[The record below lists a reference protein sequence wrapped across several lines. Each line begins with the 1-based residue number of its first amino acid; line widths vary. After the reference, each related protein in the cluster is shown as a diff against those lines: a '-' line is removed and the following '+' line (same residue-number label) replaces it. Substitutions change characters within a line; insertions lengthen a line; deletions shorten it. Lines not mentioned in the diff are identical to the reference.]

1 MTQILCVNRKFDD
14 EPVKARQAAF
24 IDRLAQGSGG
34 RTVSWQTAQYL
45 TDPVIIR
52 GLTFRTAIK
61 EMIEQGRLYYYV
73 DNGYLGNDF
82 HKQWFRI
89 IRNHV
94 HDVRPIIPRPGDR
107 LERAQ
112 YRVQPRSTGRNILLA
127 PPSAKSF
134 TIWDIDQQQ
143 WIQDTMNEIRK
154 YTDRPIVIREK
165 RSREERM
172 TVDTMQ
178 EALAQDVHC
187 LVTYNSVAAVE
198 AVMQGKPAICLGPN
212 AAAVVSSTTLA
223 EIENPLFPDDDLRDA
238 WLRHLS
244 YSQFTFIEMSDGTA
258 WRILNECH

>member
-1 MTQILCVNRKFDD
+1 MTQILCVNRKFDH

-34 RTVSWQTAQYL
+34 RTVSWQTAQHL
-45 TDPVIIR
+45 EDPVIIR

-61 EMIEQGRLYYYV
+61 EMMQAGRLYYYV
-73 DNGYLGNDF
+73 DNGYFGNDA
-82 HKQWFRI
+82 HKMWFRI

-94 HDVRPIIPRPGDR
+94 HDVRPLIDRPGDR
-107 LERAQ
+107 LARASHSVMQ
-112 YRVQPRSTGRNILLA
+112 RSHGSSILLA

-134 TIWDIDQQQ
+134 TIWDIDQQS
-143 WIQDTMNEIRK
+143 WINETMAEIRRH
-154 YTDRPIVIREK
+154 TDRPIVIREK

-178 EALAQDVHC
+178 EALARDVHC

-212 AAAVVSSTTLA
+212 AAAAVSSTSLS
-223 EIENPLFPDDDLRDA
+223 EIENPRFPDDDLRNA

-244 YSQFTFIEMSDGTA
+244 YSQFTFTEMSDGTA
-258 WRILNECH
+258 WQILNDGA

>member
-1 MTQILCVNRKFDD
+1 MSEILCVNRKFDD

-24 IDRLAQGSGG
+24 IDRLAQGAGG
-34 RTVSWQTAQYL
+34 RTVSWQTAQHL

-61 EMIEQGRLYYYV
+61 EMMQQGRLYYYV
-73 DNGYLGNDF
+73 DNGYFGNDF

-94 HDVRPIIPRPGDR
+94 HDVRPLIDRPGDR
-107 LERAQ
+107 LERCSIQ
-112 YRVQPRSTGRNILLA
+112 LQPRSQGRNILLA

-143 WIQDTMNEIRK
+143 WIQDTINAIRRH
-154 YTDRPIVIREK
+154 TDRPIVIREK

-212 AAAVVSSTTLA
+212 AAATVSSTTLE
-223 EIENPLFPDDDLRDA
+223 EIDCPRFPDDDLRNA

-244 YSQFTFIEMSDGTA
+244 YSQFSFIEMSDGTA
-258 WRILNECH
+258 WRILNEQH

>member
-1 MTQILCVNRKFDD
+1 MTEILCVNRKFDD

-73 DNGYLGNDF
+73 DNGYFGNDF

-94 HDVRPIIPRPGDR
+94 HDVRSIISRPGDR
-107 LERAQ
+107 LARTQ
-112 YRVQPRSTGRNILLA
+112 YRTAPRSTGRNILLA

-134 TIWDIDQQQ
+134 TIWNIDQQQ
-143 WIQDTMNEIRK
+143 WIQDTVAEIQR
-154 YTDRPIVIREK
+154 YTDRPVVIREK

-198 AVMQGKPAICLGPN
+198 AVMHGKPAICLGPN
-212 AAAVVSSTTLA
+212 AAAVVCSTA
-223 EIENPLFPDDDLRDA
+223 IQDIENPIFPDDDLRDA

-244 YSQFTFIEMSDGTA
+244 YSQFTFTEMSDGTA
-258 WRILNECH
+258 WSILNESR

>member
-1 MTQILCVNRKFDD
+1 MTEVLCVNRKFDD

-45 TDPVIIR
+45 ADPVIIR

-61 EMIEQGRLYYYV
+61 EMMQQGRLYYYV
-73 DNGYLGNDF
+73 DNGYFGNDF

-94 HDVRPIIPRPGDR
+94 HDVRPLINRPRDR
-107 LERAQ
+107 VERTNF
-112 YRVQPRSTGRNILLA
+112 RVAARSTGRNILLA

-134 TIWDIDQQQ
+134 TIWDIDQHQ
-143 WIQDTMNEIRK
+143 WIQDTMAEIRR
-154 YTDRPIVIREK
+154 YTDRPIVIRQK

-178 EALAQDVHC
+178 EALARDVHC

-212 AAAVVSSTTLA
+212 AADKVCSASLDK
-223 EIENPLFPDDDLRDA
+223 IDNPFFPDDDLRDA
-238 WLRHLS
+238 WLCHLS
-244 YSQFTFIEMSDGTA
+244 YSQFTFTEMSDGTA
-258 WRILNECH
+258 WRILNESH